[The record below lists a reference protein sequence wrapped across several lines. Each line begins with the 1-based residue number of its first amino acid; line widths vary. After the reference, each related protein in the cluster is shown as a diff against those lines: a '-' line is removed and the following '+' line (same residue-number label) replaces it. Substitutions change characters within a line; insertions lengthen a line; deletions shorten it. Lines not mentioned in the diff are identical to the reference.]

1 MINLELGFLDF
12 SDSKKINIQCEK
24 VNYLELFI
32 KLDSN
37 QDAFIDIEDIDMFLR
52 KRNIVLFQ
60 EEILTLLLKY
70 DTDNDKKLDFN
81 EFLRFI
87 LPSSYTKIT
96 DQTVIEEAKK
106 KYQSLYY
113 IQLKREQEAN
123 NVYTISSS
131 PERKTIKTNT
141 DNKFPNVSPNH
152 YLNESTKD
160 KTLLSSYLPTK
171 FSNHNSEYILTNVSN
186 NHNINQNVK
195 DTNIEKLVNELYTQI
210 KIDKELEKI
219 KQELTFI
226 DEFNLISIFKHF
238 DKSNADLLSYE
249 DLIWGM
255 NSLGFYPNEDE
266 INMFINKLDSKRNG
280 LIK

>member
-1 MINLELGFLDF
+1 MINLELELIDF

-24 VNYLELFI
+24 VNYFELFL

-37 QDAFIDIEDIDMFLR
+37 QDAFIDMEDIDIFLR

-60 EEILTLLLKY
+60 EEIMTLLLKY

-87 LPSSYTKIT
+87 LPSSHTKVT
-96 DQTVIEEAKK
+96 NHTMIEEAIK

-113 IQLKREQEAN
+113 IQLRREQEAK
-123 NVYTISSS
+123 NVNTLASS
-131 PERKTIKTNT
+131 PERKSKKIHVENT
-141 DNKFPNVSPNH
+141 LLNISPNH

-160 KTLLSSYLPTK
+160 KTLYTNYLPTK
-171 FSNHNSEYILTNVSN
+171 FSNHNSEYNLTNVSN
-186 NHNINQNVK
+186 NHVMNQNIK
-195 DTNIEKLVNELYTQI
+195 DTNVEKLVNDLYTQI

-219 KQELTFI
+219 KQEMTFI
-226 DEFNLISIFKHF
+226 EEFNLISIFKHF
-238 DKSNADLLSYE
+238 DQRNADLLSHE
-249 DLIWGM
+249 DLVWGM
-255 NSLGFYPNEDE
+255 NRLGFYPNEDE
-266 INMFINKLDSKRNG
+266 INIFVNKLDSKRSG